1 MKVTDILQEVGAKVG
16 IPCALLLG
24 YLYMQTTELNTRI
37 EKIESKIE
45 TISEIKQDLSSI
57 KTQLDFIIK
66 YKLEEKEATG
76 NVKRK

>member
-24 YLYMQTTELNTRI
+24 YLYMQNTELNTRI
-37 EKIESKIE
+37 EKLESKIE
-45 TISEIKQDLSSI
+45 TVNEIKQDLSSI

-66 YKLEEKEATG
+66 YKLEEKEAV